1 MAPNDVDGAFVEEP
15 IMLDLMPRAE
25 AGAMPPLAPAGPA
38 LPYRGPERRHASIG
52 GWRWLSAALDEIDYG
67 IVLVGPEGRVQHAN
81 QVAIDELDSQ
91 HPLLLSCGDLRGR
104 RGADAQALLA
114 ALRDAHYRGM
124 RRLLTLGEGAQ
135 RVSASVVPLSTAGGA
150 LVILG
155 KRQVGAELAVQGFAR
170 LHGLTGGEARVLA
183 ALSGGARPAEVARE
197 HGVALSTV
205 RTQISSIRQ
214 KTGAASIRDLLAQV
228 ARLPPLMGRLRSGLD
243 RMGAMLQGLAP
254 E

>member
-1 MAPNDVDGAFVEEP
+1 
-15 IMLDLMPRAE
+15 MLELMTRAD
-25 AGAMPPLAPAGPA
+25 AGAATHPTPCEPM
-38 LPYRGPERRHASIG
+38 LPYHGPERRHASLA

-67 IVLVGPEGRVQHAN
+67 IVLVGPEGRVRHAN
-81 QVAIDELDSQ
+81 QVALDELDAQ
-91 HPLLLSCGDLRGR
+91 HPLLLCFGELRAR
-104 RGADAQALLA
+104 RGGDAQALLG
-114 ALRDAHYRGM
+114 ALHDARNRGL

-135 RVSASVVPLSTAGGA
+135 QVSASVVPLGA
-150 LVILG
+150 ADGTLVILG
-155 KRQVGAELAVQGFAR
+155 KRQVSAELAVHGFAR

-214 KTGAASIRDLLAQV
+214 KTGAASIRDLLGQV

-243 RMGAMLQGLAP
+243 RMGALLQGLAP
-254 E
+254 EGAQR

>member
-1 MAPNDVDGAFVEEP
+1 
-15 IMLDLMPRAE
+15 MLDLMTRADS
-25 AGAMPPLAPAGPA
+25 GAATHPAPGA
-38 LPYRGPERRHASIG
+38 LLPPYRGPERRQAAHA
-52 GWRWLSAALDEIDYG
+52 GWRWLTAALDEIDYG
-67 IVLVGPEGRVQHAN
+67 LVLIGDDGRVRHAN
-81 QVAIDELDSQ
+81 QVALDELDAQ
-91 HPLLLSCGDLRGR
+91 HPLLLSFGELRAR
-104 RGADAQALLA
+104 RGADAHALLA
-114 ALRDAHYRGM
+114 ALHDARQRGL

-135 RVSASVVPLSTAGGA
+135 QVSASVVPLGGAGGA

-183 ALSGGARPAEVARE
+183 ALSAGACPAEVARE

-228 ARLPPLMGRLRSGLD
+228 ARLPPLMGRLRGGLD
-243 RMGAMLQGLAP
+243 RMGALLHGLAP
-254 E
+254 D

>member
-1 MAPNDVDGAFVEEP
+1 
-15 IMLDLMPRAE
+15 MLDLMTRAE
-25 AGAMPPLAPAGPA
+25 SGAATPPATGGPG
-38 LPYRGPERRHASIG
+38 LPYLGPERRNGSMP

-67 IVLVGPEGRVQHAN
+67 IVLIGPEGRVQHAN
-81 QVAIDELDSQ
+81 QVALDELDAQ
-91 HPLLLSCGDLRGR
+91 HPLLLSFGELRAR
-104 RGADAQALLA
+104 RGVDAQALLG
-114 ALRDAHYRGM
+114 ALHDARHRGL
-124 RRLLTLGEGAQ
+124 RRLVTLGEGAQ
-135 RVSASVVPLSTAGGA
+135 QVSASVVPLSAAGGA

-170 LHGLTGGEARVLA
+170 LHGLTGGETRVLA
-183 ALSGGARPAEVARE
+183 ALSAGARPAEVARE

-228 ARLPPLMGRLRSGLD
+228 ARLPPLMGRLRHGLD
-243 RMGAMLQGLAP
+243 RMGALLQGLAT